1 MLFWNKNN
9 EICIE
14 KDYDYCNFDYALDE
28 FQKHALSSIKKDRN
42 VLVCA
47 ATGNGKTSVAIGAIK
62 LSIME
67 NKRVIYTAPIK
78 ALLNQ
83 KYSEFRKSFDDV
95 GIETGDVKINPNGQC
110 VVMTTEVLRNKL
122 LLNDTGVLKDVKCV
136 IFDEVH
142 YIKDP
147 SRGNVW
153 ETCISMLNVQ
163 QVMLSATIKSPE
175 LFAKWIQEVQPSR
188 DLHLIEVTQRKVP
201 LDYYWYTDK
210 ELVHIMDNEKN
221 FNSQAYSG
229 ILSSKLQE
237 KNDLRKLNEAV
248 MLLKQKDLFPAT
260 FFVMSKK
267 NCEHYATKVTIPL
280 IDTEESSNAV
290 NEFNFLLQQDQE
302 LEKQSLQVELLRKLV
317 AKGIG
322 MHHAGLNPLLKE
334 IIEILYAK
342 GYLRVLFATGT
353 FTVGLNMP
361 IRTVVLTGLDVY
373 SELHQRIVPFG
384 SDEFIQMCG
393 RAGRR
398 GLDKRGYVV
407 VCLLRN
413 SEPPLLH
420 ELKNM
425 MTNPPDSVSSKMH
438 IDTNI
443 VIDLLKNGKSLE
455 EIINF
460 FSKSMH
466 GNELRSEINA
476 LELVLSDGPPKPFEV
491 DRTDFRNYL
500 DLLEKSKKPLLR
512 QNQLKKIKMS
522 MEQLLQHDG
531 MAEVVKQYERYLMEK
546 CVYETNKSSLEHLKT
561 CDKKLILCCLKD
573 LEQRG
578 FIHEDALLLKG
589 NIASCINGYDKVV
602 LTEILMSSWVSEL
615 SEREIGV
622 LLSFFIKFSGDV
634 ELYEIEHIMYL
645 YDYLVSMDATVY
657 ISFAHIVYQWLN
669 GVDYGAIEGV
679 DSSSE
684 GNFITQMNLLVQLVD
699 NLMGV
704 CEDYEFHILLKKL
717 SELRFLLRRDI
728 VITRSLHL

>member
-1 MLFWNKNN
+1 MLLFTKNN
-9 EICIE
+9 EVCNE
-14 KDYDYCNFDYALDE
+14 TDYDYCNFDYPLDE
-28 FQKHALSSIKKDRN
+28 FQKHALSSIKQDRN

-62 LSIME
+62 LCYME
-67 NKRVIYTAPIK
+67 QKRVIYTAPIK

-83 KYSEFRKSFDDV
+83 KYSEFRKVFDDV
-95 GIETGDVKINPNGQC
+95 GIETGDVKINPSGQC

-122 LLNDTGVLKDVKCV
+122 LLNDPGVLKDVKCV

-153 ETCISMLNVQ
+153 ETCISMLDVQ

-175 LFAKWIQEVQPSR
+175 LFAQWIQEVQPSR

-210 ELVHIMDNEKN
+210 EMVHIMDNEKN
-221 FNSQAYSG
+221 FNSEAYSG

-237 KNDLRKLNEAV
+237 KNDLRKLNEAILT
-248 MLLKQKDLFPAT
+248 MKQKDLFPAT

-280 IDTEESSNAV
+280 IESEQSCNAV
-290 NEFNFLLQQDQE
+290 NEFNFLLQRDQE
-302 LEKQSLQVELLRKLV
+302 LEKQSLQVDLLRKLV

-373 SELHQRIVPFG
+373 SELHGRIVPFG

-407 VCLLRN
+407 VCLLKN
-413 SEPPLLH
+413 SEKPLLH

-460 FSKSMH
+460 FEKSMH

-476 LELVLSDGPPKPFEV
+476 LEMVLSDGPPTFDFVSEDFEKWKE
-491 DRTDFRNYL
+491 L
-500 DLLEKSKKPLLR
+500 HEKLKKTIK
-512 QNQLKKIKMS
+512 QNQIKKIKIS
-522 MEQLLQHDG
+522 MEQLIQRNG
-531 MAEVVKQYERYLMEK
+531 MAEVVKKYEHYLVEK
-546 CVYETNKSSLEHLKT
+546 NSYDGTKSSLENLKH
-561 CDKKLILCCLKD
+561 CDKELVICCLKD

-578 FIHEDALLLKG
+578 YIKDNALLLKG

-602 LTEILMSSWVSEL
+602 LTELLMSSWVSEL
-615 SEREIGV
+615 SERELGV

-645 YDYLVSMDATVY
+645 YDYLVSIDATVY

-669 GVDYGAIEGV
+669 NVDYGAIEGV

-717 SELRFLLRRDI
+717 SELRVLLRRDI
-728 VITRSLHL
+728 VITQSLHL

>member
-1 MLFWNKNN
+1 MIIFNKNN
-9 EICIE
+9 EKCTE
-14 KDYDYCNFDYALDE
+14 SDYGYCSFDYPLDE

-62 LSIME
+62 LSYLE

-83 KYSEFRKSFDDV
+83 KYSEFRKAFDDV
-95 GIETGDVKINPNGQC
+95 GIETGDVKINPSGQC

-122 LLNDTGVLKDVKCV
+122 LLNDIEVLKDVKCV

-163 QVMLSATIKSPE
+163 QVMLSATIKGPE
-175 LFAKWIQEVQPSR
+175 LFAQWIQEVQPSR

-210 ELVHIMDNEKN
+210 ELIHIMDNEKN
-221 FNSQAYSG
+221 FDSQAYSG
-229 ILSSKLQE
+229 ILNSKWEE

-248 MLLKQKDLFPAT
+248 LLLKQKDLFPAT

-280 IDTEESSNAV
+280 IDSEGSSNAV
-290 NEFNFLLQQDQE
+290 NEFNFLLQRDQE

-334 IIEILYAK
+334 IIEILYSK

-373 SELHQRIVPFG
+373 SELHQRVVPFG

-413 SEPPLLH
+413 SEKPLLH

-443 VIDLLKNGKSLE
+443 VIDLLKNGKNLE

-460 FSKSMH
+460 FAKSMH
-466 GNELRSEINA
+466 GNEVRSEINA
-476 LELVLSDGPPKPFEV
+476 LELVLSDGPPTFEFVSKDFDKYLELREKVQKP
-491 DRTDFRNYL
+491 
-500 DLLEKSKKPLLR
+500 LR
-512 QNQLKKIKMS
+512 QNQLKKLKMS
-522 MEQLLQHDG
+522 MEQLLQRDN
-531 MAEVVKQYERYLMEK
+531 MAETVKRYEVYLLEK
-546 CVYETNKSSLEHLKT
+546 NAYEGTKSSLEHLKS
-561 CDKKLILCCLKD
+561 CDKDLVLCCLKD
-573 LEQRG
+573 LEHRG
-578 FIHEDALLLKG
+578 YILEDVLTTKG
-589 NIASCINGYDKVV
+589 HIASCINGYDKIV
-602 LTEILMSSWVSEL
+602 LTELITGSYMTDL
-615 SEREIGV
+615 SVCEIGV
-622 LLSFFIKFSGDV
+622 LLAFFIKFSGDV
-634 ELYEIEHIMYL
+634 ELYQIEHISYL
-645 YDYLVSMDATVY
+645 YDYLMSMDATVY
-657 ISFAHIVYQWLN
+657 ISFAPLVYQWLN
-669 GVDYGAIEGV
+669 DIKYGAIEGV
-679 DSSSE
+679 DSYSE

-699 NLMGV
+699 NLINV
-704 CEDYEFHILLKKL
+704 CEDYEFHILMKKL
-717 SELRFLLRRDI
+717 SELRILLRRDI
-728 VITRSLHL
+728 VITQSLHL